1 MSPDQVVCELSVP
14 GWATPCEPATIHA
27 AVTALEAGQVVV
39 LPNLA
44 FDTTPEEKSLLT
56 ADLLSGKR
64 KNISFDPATGKIG
77 GAAAETDLLAG
88 MLRRFATSAETLA
101 RALLPDYGN
110 QLRPGR
116 TSFRPAE
123 IAGRDYSPR
132 KDDRRLHVDA
142 FPTRP
147 THGERILRLF
157 TNLAP
162 DGRARDWRI
171 GEPFPDLAA
180 RFVPA
185 LPAPAAAR
193 ARLYALLG
201 LTKGVRSGYDQLMLA
216 LHDRMK
222 LDDAYQT
229 AVPSIPWSFPAGST
243 WMCFTD
249 QVSHAA
255 LAGHFAMEQT
265 FYLPVA
271 AMVTPEQAPIRVLE
285 RLTGRALA

>member
-1 MSPDQVVCELSVP
+1 MSPDKVVCELSVTDWNGP
-14 GWATPCEPATIHA
+14 SDPLVGRA
-27 AVTALEAGQVVV
+27 AVAAIEAGQVVV
-39 LPNLA
+39 LPDLRFEPTA
-44 FDTTPEEKSLLT
+44 EEKSLLS

-64 KNISFDPATGKIG
+64 KNISFDPATGRIG
-77 GAAAETDLLAG
+77 GASAEGDLLTG
-88 MLRRFATSAETLA
+88 MLRRFAASAEGLA
-101 RALLPDYGN
+101 RALLADYGHN
-110 QLRPGR
+110 LRPGR

-123 IAGRDYSPR
+123 IDGRDYSPR

-147 THGERILRLF
+147 THGGRILRLF
-157 TNLAP
+157 TNFAP

-171 GEPFPDLAA
+171 GEPFPDLAS
-180 RFVPA
+180 RFLSD
-185 LPAPAAAR
+185 LPAPAAVR

-201 LTKGVRSGYDQLMLA
+201 LTKGVQSAYDQMMLA

-222 LDDAYQT
+222 LDDDYQKS
-229 AVPSIPWSFPAGST
+229 VPSLPWSFAAGST

-271 AMVTPEQAPIRVLE
+271 AMATPEQAPLRVLE
-285 RLTGRALA
+285 RLTGRALV

>member
-1 MSPDQVVCELSVP
+1 MSPDKVVCELSIADWNGP
-14 GWATPCEPATIHA
+14 DDPSISRA
-27 AVTALEAGQVVV
+27 AVTAIEAGQVVV
-39 LPNLA
+39 LPDLR
-44 FDTTPEEKSLLT
+44 FETTAEEKSLLS
-56 ADLLSGKR
+56 AGLLSGKR
-64 KNISFDPATGKIG
+64 KNISFDPATGQVG
-77 GAAAETDLLAG
+77 GATAESNLLAG
-88 MLRRFATSAETLA
+88 MLQRFATSAETLA
-101 RALLPDYGN
+101 HALLPDYGD

-123 IAGRDYSPR
+123 IAGREYSPR

-147 THGERILRLF
+147 THGGRILRLF

-162 DGRARDWRI
+162 DGRPRDWRI
-171 GEPFPDLAA
+171 GEPFPNLAS
-180 RFVPA
+180 RFLSD

-193 ARLYALLG
+193 ARLYAMLG
-201 LTKGVRSGYDQLMLA
+201 LTKGVRSGYDQMMLA

-222 LDDAYQT
+222 LDDDYQRS
-229 AVPSIPWSFPAGST
+229 VPYVPWSFAAGST
-243 WMCFTD
+243 WICFTD

-271 AMVTPEQAPIRVLE
+271 AMRTPDVAPLRVLE